1 MVVPSMT
8 SYSPPPGVKVAS
20 AEAAVKS
27 AVEVTKGVAL
37 TVTLSTSE
45 RTELSSAELVAAE
58 ARWYSMSSGEAME
71 VATSG
76 KEDAS
81 AAAAASVEFK
91 GSNSGEGEERDSPVL
106 WAGGGGGACL
116 RSSVP
121 LPLRRS

>member
-1 MVVPSMT
+1 M
-8 SYSPPPGVKVAS
+8 AS

-81 AAAAASVEFK
+81 AAASVEFK
-91 GSNSGEGEERDSPVL
+91 GSNSGEGEERDSPV
-106 WAGGGGGACL
+106 
-116 RSSVP
+116 R
-121 LPLRRS
+121 

>member
-1 MVVPSMT
+1 M
-8 SYSPPPGVKVAS
+8 
-20 AEAAVKS
+20 KS

-81 AAAAASVEFK
+81 AAAAAASVEFK
-91 GSNSGEGEERDSPVL
+91 GSNSGEGEERDSPVR

-116 RSSVP
+116 LSSVP